1 MKKIVLLAGL
11 VAAVFGAKKLF
22 GKKEDETTETYAS
35 SNGYAPQA
43 Q

>member
-11 VAAVFGAKKLF
+11 IAAVFGAKKFF
-22 GKKEDETTETYAS
+22 GKKEDADETYA

>member
-11 VAAVFGAKKLF
+11 IAAVFGAKKFF
-22 GKKEDETTETYAS
+22 GKKEDTADETYAS
-35 SNGYAPQA
+35 NGYVPQA